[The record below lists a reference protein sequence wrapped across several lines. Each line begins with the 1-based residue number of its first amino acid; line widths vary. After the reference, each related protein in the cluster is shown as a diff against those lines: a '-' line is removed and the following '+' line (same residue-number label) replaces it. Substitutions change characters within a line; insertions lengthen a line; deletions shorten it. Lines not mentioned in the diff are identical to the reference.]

1 VNEPVARL
9 LEMRLPSKQ
18 PATVLVVGLRLVGL
32 GKPARQVVPNAKCS
46 AAVQLSFRGSLQER
60 RAKARL

>member
-1 VNEPVARL
+1 MNDRLAGL

-18 PATVLVVGLRLVGL
+18 PATILVIGLRLVGL
-32 GKPARQVVPNAKCS
+32 GKPARQVVPNSKCS
-46 AAVQLSFRGSLQER
+46 AVVQRSFRGSLQER